1 MRTASS
7 VSAETA
13 MDARTDRTWP
23 VTPTIRPKLTLYLI
37 LQMTPPR
44 LSSEQQRLSP
54 EAYHVAVEWT
64 ARAAPYA
71 PELGGCAPFDF
82 FQMLRTA
89 YLGEDRG
96 CL

>member
-1 MRTASS
+1 
-7 VSAETA
+7 
-13 MDARTDRTWP
+13 
-23 VTPTIRPKLTLYLI
+23 
-37 LQMTPPR
+37 MTPPR